1 MTRKQVI
8 IPSALAALVL
18 ISISVMLIPDN
29 VSAQSATHLTVTEIR
44 GQNLTA
50 GFNNTASFTVL
61 NNYYGYSAIYDVDV
75 SVSAASSSFPLAL
88 YGDNH
93 HHYDSIPLGQSVTI
107 NLTIYAPVSAIG
119 GTYYGTVTILYR
131 ALGDIS
137 YTQETHSLSFAVYGW
152 IHLVLYGIVLTP
164 SLTTPGGNLTIS
176 GNILNSGNL
185 AAFNANV
192 SVASNVL
199 LPESSSSAFIG
210 EIDPNIP
217 RPFSVQVF
225 FRQNLQDGNYSL
237 TVRVT
242 AVDQARPGSPIS
254 ASQEAQVQIR
264 RATAQRQQRTTGT
277 GLVAEILSFLRSL
290 YATFFGSAFVIGT
303 LVSTTSYL
311 KAMTVLNPGSLG
323 TR

>member
-1 MTRKQVI
+1 
-8 IPSALAALVL
+8 
-18 ISISVMLIPDN
+18 MLIPDDI
-29 VSAQSATHLTVTEIR
+29 SAQSATHLTVTEIS

-93 HHYDSIPLGQSVTI
+93 YHYDSIPLGQSVTI

-119 GTYYGTVTILYR
+119 STYYGTVTIMYR

-164 SLTTPGGNLTIS
+164 SVTTAGGNLTVS

-185 AAFNANV
+185 AAYNANV
-192 SVASNVL
+192 SVASNIM
-199 LPESSSSAFIG
+199 LPESSSSVFIG

-217 RPFSVQVF
+217 RPFSLQAF

-237 TVRVT
+237 TVTVS
-242 AVDQARPGSPIS
+242 AVDQGRPGSPYT
-254 ASQEAQVQIR
+254 ANQEAKVQIR
-264 RATAQRQQRTTGT
+264 RATTQRQQRTTGT
-277 GLVAEILSFLRSL
+277 GLVAEILNFLRSL
-290 YATFFGSAFVIGT
+290 YATFFGSAFAIGT
-303 LVSTTSYL
+303 LVSTGSYL
-311 KAMTVLNPGSLG
+311 NSVSVLNRSSRR